1 MMTKL
6 QAKVVAFLYEFK
18 NDERGVTAIEYGLIA
33 AAMAAALGLIFG
45 ETGSIV
51 TALKTMFNT
60 IVVALGG
67 TAVS

>member
-33 AAMAAALGLIFG
+33 AAMAAALAVVFGSNGTIIDPLKTIF
-45 ETGSIV
+45 EDVV
-51 TALKTMFNT
+51 TALTPKT
-60 IVVALGG
+60 
-67 TAVS
+67 